1 MSRVV
6 SLSVCNEAVADTNIT
21 FAEPKWLLVS
31 KTATAEAPLKT
42 KVSANCTVAGGIRL
56 QFSGTRSSN
65 TSNSVGIRL
74 LNVCCPNEAAIWTPT
89 LTLLD
94 ELQEWLKQVSAQ
106 TVRSIL
112 RLLLIIELTLV
123 TLAPD
128 DRLVPIT
135 KRWPS
140 HR

>member
-6 SLSVCNEAVADTNIT
+6 SLSVCNETTLDTSMT

-42 KVSANCTVAGGIRL
+42 KVSANCTLAGGIRL

-65 TSNSVGIRL
+65 TSNSVGIRSL
-74 LNVCCPNEAAIWTPT
+74 SVCSPNEAAIWTPT

-94 ELQEWLKQVSAQ
+94 DLQEWLKQVC
-106 TVRSIL
+106 VRKFSVHVL
-112 RLLLIIELTLV
+112 FVYVSKKTLTLR
-123 TLAPD
+123 AG
-128 DRLVPIT
+128 RR
-135 KRWPS
+135 K
-140 HR
+140 